1 MKSNYKS
8 GDFLDF
14 DLMYDALKKSCN
26 NVRWKTSITSYET
39 NAIKN
44 TTKLIQEIKNGTY
57 EISEYSNF
65 TITEPKE
72 RHIQAT
78 RIRDRQVQRSLCDN
92 YLYDAITSCFIYDNC
107 ACQKG
112 KGTDFTYKRIKT
124 HLSKSFREYGNNS
137 FWYLKCDIHH
147 FFESIDHEK
156 LKEFVKKR
164 VKFDLELSLVFQVI
178 DSFGNRGLG
187 LGSQLSQLL
196 ALLYL
201 NELDHIIKEKLHMKH
216 YVRYMDDF
224 CIFSN
229 SKEEL
234 INCLDSINEYLKSI
248 GLELNRKTTIQPI
261 YRKIK
266 FMNWKFTVTE
276 TGKVLMIQDRCK
288 IRDKRKKLAKMLN
301 LVMTNKMKP
310 EYFKQSLNGIIA
322 HLEKG
327 NSYTIIKEFKS
338 YIKNVP
344 HGTIYRLYKQ

>member
-26 NVRWKTSITSYET
+26 NVRWKTSVTSYET

-44 TTKLIQEIKNGTY
+44 TTKLIQEIKSGTY

-72 RHIQAT
+72 RNIMAT

-92 YLYDAITSCFIYDNC
+92 YLYSAITSCFIYDNC

-124 HLSKSFREYGNNS
+124 HLSKAYREYGSND

-147 FFESIDHEK
+147 FFESIDHDK
-156 LKEFVKKR
+156 LKEFVRKR
-164 VKFDLELSLVFQVI
+164 VKFDLELDLVFQVI
-178 DSFGNRGLG
+178 DSFGDRGLG

-201 NELDHIIKEKLHMKH
+201 NELDHLIKEHMHIKH

-229 SKEEL
+229 NKEEL
-234 INCLDSINEYLKSI
+234 IKHLSFIEDYLKSI
-248 GLELNRKTTIQPI
+248 GLELNKKTTIQPI
-261 YRKIK
+261 RRKMR
-266 FMNWKFTVTE
+266 FMNWRFTITE
-276 TGKVLMIQDRCK
+276 SGKVLMLQDRKK
-288 IRDKRKKLAKMLN
+288 ISDKRKKIIKMIN
-301 LVMTNKMKP
+301 LVKINRIKTENL
-310 EYFKQSLNGIIA
+310 EQSLNGIIA

-327 NSYTIIKEFKS
+327 NSYTIIKEFKN
-338 YIKNVP
+338 YIKNCSMWNNLQI
-344 HGTIYRLYKQ
+344 T